1 MVKITINGQKI
12 ETQENN
18 TILQA
23 AASAGIR
30 IPTLCYLKDVN
41 EIGACRVCAVEVEGY
56 AKLVT
61 ACNNQVQEGM
71 VIYTNSPKA
80 MEARRTNVE
89 LLLSSMTATVRSVSA
104 AATVRCSGW
113 QTIWEF
119 WSFRLKKKCRKETG
133 TGSSRCREMPR
144 NASSACAVCRS
155 VTRYRIST
163 SGMWRIQVRAR
174 RWTCPETGKFP
185 RQTVLCADSV

>member
-56 AKLVT
+56 GKLVA

-89 LLLSSMTATVRSVSA
+89 LLLSQHDS
-104 AATVRCSGW
+104 
-113 QTIWEF
+113 
-119 WSFRLKKKCRKETG
+119 
-133 TGSSRCREMPR
+133 
-144 NASSACAVCRS
+144 NCAVCIRS
-155 VTRYRIST
+155 
-163 SGMWRIQVRAR
+163 GN
-174 RWTCPETGKFP
+174 CPLQ
-185 RQTVLCADSV
+185 RMANDL